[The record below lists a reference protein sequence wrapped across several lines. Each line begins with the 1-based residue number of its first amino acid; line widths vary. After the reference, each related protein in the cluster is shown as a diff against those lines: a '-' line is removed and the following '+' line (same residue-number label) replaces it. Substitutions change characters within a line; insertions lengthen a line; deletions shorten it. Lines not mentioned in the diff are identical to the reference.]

1 MDPRAKL
8 FLLLEANLLLFCH
21 VNTRTEALLTAL
33 FLLPLFLSGRIR
45 SGVRFTLI
53 YGALLALSLI
63 EPPTEGRGAWLAI
76 FPMIFLLP
84 LFLSGR
90 IRSGVR
96 FTLIYGALLALSLI
110 EPPTEGRGAWLAIFP
125 MIAVGIRMLLP
136 CLITGAFAF
145 TTTSPGEFTAALR
158 RMHVPEAVIIP
169 CIVVIRFFPT
179 LREDYRHIRNAM
191 ALRGIPSGGGS
202 PLRHP
207 AQSLE
212 YIIVPLLMNATVVAQ
227 DLSVAAMTKG
237 LGNPGRH
244 TSMGSPLRHPAQSL
258 EYIIVPLLM
267 NATVVA
273 QDLSVAAMTKGL
285 GNPGRHTS
293 MTDIR
298 IGIPDWA
305 IMILCALPLIL
316 FLTGVL

>member
-1 MDPRAKL
+1 MRQALRQGGHRLTDASPTMPVAAASAPDHLAIQTEPTSTRRFRLDPRTKL

-33 FLLPLFLSGRIR
+33 FLLPLFLAGRIR
-45 SGVRFTLI
+45 SGLRFTVI
-53 YGALLALSLI
+53 YGVLLALSLI
-63 EPPTEGRGAWLAI
+63 EPPSEGHGAWLAI
-76 FPMIFLLP
+76 IPML
-84 LFLSGR
+84 
-90 IRSGVR
+90 
-96 FTLIYGALLALSLI
+96 
-110 EPPTEGRGAWLAIFP
+110 
-125 MIAVGIRMLLP
+125 AVGIRMLLP

-158 RMHVPEAVIIP
+158 RMRIPETVIIP

-202 PLRHP
+202 LLRHP

-212 YIIVPLLMNATVVAQ
+212 YVMVPLLMNAT
-227 DLSVAAMTKG
+227 
-237 LGNPGRH
+237 
-244 TSMGSPLRHPAQSL
+244 
-258 EYIIVPLLM
+258 I
-267 NATVVA
+267 VA

-293 MTDIR
+293 MTDIH
-298 IGIPDWA
+298 IGLFDCA
-305 IMILCALPLIL
+305 VMALCALPLVL
-316 FLTGVL
+316 FLTGAL

>member
-33 FLLPLFLSGRIR
+33 
-45 SGVRFTLI
+45 
-53 YGALLALSLI
+53 
-63 EPPTEGRGAWLAI
+63 
-76 FPMIFLLP
+76 FLLP

-244 TSMGSPLRHPAQSL
+244 TSM
-258 EYIIVPLLM
+258 
-267 NATVVA
+267 
-273 QDLSVAAMTKGL
+273 
-285 GNPGRHTS
+285 
-293 MTDIR
+293 TDIR

-316 FLTGVL
+316 FPTGVL

>member
-1 MDPRAKL
+1 MTPAADHTAVGVAARSRFDGRHRLRLDPRAKL

-63 EPPTEGRGAWLAI
+63 EPT
-76 FPMIFLLP
+76 
-84 LFLSGR
+84 
-90 IRSGVR
+90 
-96 FTLIYGALLALSLI
+96 
-110 EPPTEGRGAWLAIFP
+110 TEGRGAWLAIFP

-136 CLITGAFAF
+136 CLITGALAF

-244 TSMGSPLRHPAQSL
+244 TSM
-258 EYIIVPLLM
+258 
-267 NATVVA
+267 
-273 QDLSVAAMTKGL
+273 
-285 GNPGRHTS
+285 
-293 MTDIR
+293 TDIR

>member
-1 MDPRAKL
+1 
-8 FLLLEANLLLFCH
+8 
-21 VNTRTEALLTAL
+21 
-33 FLLPLFLSGRIR
+33 
-45 SGVRFTLI
+45 
-53 YGALLALSLI
+53 
-63 EPPTEGRGAWLAI
+63 
-76 FPMIFLLP
+76 
-84 LFLSGR
+84 
-90 IRSGVR
+90 
-96 FTLIYGALLALSLI
+96 
-110 EPPTEGRGAWLAIFP
+110 

-244 TSMGSPLRHPAQSL
+244 TSM
-258 EYIIVPLLM
+258 
-267 NATVVA
+267 
-273 QDLSVAAMTKGL
+273 
-285 GNPGRHTS
+285 
-293 MTDIR
+293 TDIR

-305 IMILCALPLIL
+305 IMILCALPAHPLPDRSAMSNTPESRIGAGRIVIDAEHIG
-316 FLTGVL
+316 FRYRTGLSADVATRERDADGTPSAPHNGMSADISPRTGRRYAHDSPWRIRGALRPERLRQEPRSPGCSTD